1 MPDST
6 TVHAFVLSRG
16 VNVRTGEES
25 EIEITTDEFSNPIV
39 SFTGEYLHAYH
50 VDNVSRVLQELHCEN
65 KIVTAIEF
73 GAIAEKAF
81 TKRGIKCLRK

>member
-16 VNVRTGEES
+16 INVHTGEEN
-25 EIEITTDEFSNPIV
+25 EIEITTDEFGNPIV

-50 VDNVSRVLQELHCEN
+50 VNNVSKVLQGLHCEN

-73 GAIAEKAF
+73 GVIAEKAL
-81 TKRGIKCLRK
+81 TKRGIKCRRK